1 MINPRSFAVNRYRGA
16 NGDPSKD
23 FIDGLHPQ
31 TNPQNRNDRGKV
43 PDHRLADTGMR
54 RVFRP
59 GRDADPIRVQLF
71 EGRKCDLIV
80 PVDQDL
86 QVKLIEELHQVVGK
100 RIIIINH
107 DDPHGPLQKK
117 SHPDSLSL
125 DGLRLT

>member
-23 FIDGLHPQ
+23 FIDSLHPQ
-31 TNPQNRNDRGKV
+31 TNPQNRNDRSKV

-59 GRDADPIRVQLF
+59 RRDADPIRVQLF
-71 EGRKCDLIV
+71 DGDKGKLIV

-107 DDPHGPLQKK
+107 DQPHGPLQKK
-117 SHPDSLSL
+117 AIP
-125 DGLRLT
+125 TP